1 MFHLA
6 RRVDG
11 FITGGQILVSVS
23 LRQLVRGLVEGGFG
37 DDVTIHYEC
46 RHCGAA
52 LESAD
57 ESCETCES
65 TDVSRYELG

>member
-1 MFHLA
+1 
-6 RRVDG
+6 
-11 FITGGQILVSVS
+11 VS

-37 DDVTIHYEC
+37 DNVTIHYEC